1 VVLSDLVAFVPA
13 TDLDRARAFYEGVLG
28 LAVTE
33 HSRFAVAFDVDG
45 TMLRVTAVEHR
56 VAAPYTVLGW
66 AVPDIAAAI
75 DDLTARGV
83 AFERFEGMEQ
93 DERGVWRSP
102 SGARVAWFHDPDGN
116 VLSLTQ
122 HHRVSA
128 ASEHAG

>member
-1 VVLSDLVAFVPA
+1 VVLTGLIAFVPA

-28 LAVTE
+28 LTATE

-45 TMLRVTAVEHR
+45 TMLRVAAVEHR

-66 AVPDIAAAI
+66 AVPDVAAAV
-75 DDLTARGV
+75 DELAARGV
-83 AFERFEGMEQ
+83 AFERFDGMEQ

-122 HHRVSA
+122 H
-128 ASEHAG
+128 GP

>member
-1 VVLSDLVAFVPA
+1 VVLSDLIAFVPA

-33 HSRFAVAFDVDG
+33 QSRFAVAFDVDG
-45 TMLRVTAVEHR
+45 TMLRVAAVERR

-83 AFERFEGMEQ
+83 AFERFEGMDQ
-93 DERGVWRSP
+93 DARGVWRSP

-122 HHRVSA
+122 RQSLL
-128 ASEHAG
+128 